1 MSTKVDHFVPFGQE
15 TRLAVQSQVANEGMR
30 NAPGVFWLGGFK
42 SSMDGTKA
50 TALAA
55 WAADQGLAA
64 TRFDYS
70 GHGAS
75 DGAFEEGTIS
85 AWLAQSTAVFER
97 YTAGPQ
103 IIIGSSMG
111 GWLAMLLYRHL
122 QAQGQSGRVH
132 ALVLIAPAAD
142 MSDELMWQKFPP
154 DIRRTITDDGVWQ
167 RPSAYGDGDYA
178 ITKALIED
186 GRSHLILGEVTQMH
200 CPVRILHGELD
211 PDVPW
216 QHGLRLYDQLAGDDV
231 TFTLIKGGDH
241 RLSSEGE
248 IERLLKTLSAL
259 V

>member
-1 MSTKVDHFVPFGQE
+1 MPPKTDYFVPNGQE
-15 TRLAVQSQVANEGMR
+15 TRIAVQSQVAAGGNR
-30 NAPGVFWLGGFK
+30 NAPGLFWLGGFK
-42 SSMDGTKA
+42 SAMDGTKA
-50 TALAA
+50 SALAT
-55 WAADQGLAA
+55 WAAGKGLAC

-75 DGAFEEGTIS
+75 DGAFEDGTIS
-85 AWLAQSTAVFER
+85 AWLAESVAVFDEF
-97 YTAGPQ
+97 TDGPQ

-122 QAQGQSGRVH
+122 ARLGEAERSR

-142 MSDELMWQKFPP
+142 MVEDLMWQKFSPE
-154 DIRRTITDDGVWQ
+154 IRRTIEETGVWQ
-167 RPSAYGDGDYA
+167 RPSAYDDGDYA

-186 GRSHLILGEVTQMH
+186 GRSHLILGATTAMT

-216 QHGLRLYDQLAGDDV
+216 QHGHKLYDHLAGDDI

-241 RLSSEGE
+241 RLSSQTE
-248 IERLLKTLSAL
+248 IERLLKTISAL

>member
-1 MSTKVDHFVPFGQE
+1 MPAKLDYLTPIDQE
-15 TRLAVQSQVANEGMR
+15 TRIAVQSEVATGGGR
-30 NAPGVFWLGGFK
+30 NGPGLFWLGGFK

-50 TALAA
+50 TALAS
-55 WAADQGLAA
+55 WAGAQNLAC

-70 GHGAS
+70 GHGIS
-75 DGAFEEGTIS
+75 DGTFEAGTIS
-85 AWLAQSTAVFER
+85 TWLAESIAVFEHC
-97 YTAGPQ
+97 TTGPQ

-122 QAQGQSGRVH
+122 QSRGQSARAQ
-132 ALVLIAPAAD
+132 ALVLIAPAPD
-142 MSDELMWQKFPP
+142 MTQELMWKRFPE
-154 DIRRTITDDGVWQ
+154 DVRQTIEDEGVWQ

-186 GRSHLILGEVTQMH
+186 GRAHLILGDVTAMD

-216 QHGLRLYDQLAGDDV
+216 QHGQRLYNQLEGDDI

-241 RLSSEGE
+241 RLSSELE
-248 IERLLKTLSAL
+248 IGRLLNTISAL

>member
-1 MSTKVDHFVPFGQE
+1 MPSKLEYFTPTDHE
-15 TRLAVQSQVANEGMR
+15 TRIAVQSQVAGEDVR
-30 NAPGVFWLGGFK
+30 NGPGLFWLGGFK

-50 TALAA
+50 GALAA
-55 WAADQGLAA
+55 WADGQGLAC

-70 GHGAS
+70 GHGVS
-75 DGAFEEGTIS
+75 DGAFEAGTIS
-85 AWLAQSTAVFER
+85 TWLAESIAVFER
-97 YTAGPQ
+97 YTSGPQ

-122 QAQGQSGRVH
+122 QSQTQGARAH

-142 MSDELMWQKFPP
+142 MTQELMWQRFPP
-154 DIRRTITDDGVWQ
+154 EVRQTIEEAGVWQ

-178 ITKALIED
+178 ITKTLIED
-186 GRSHLILGEVTQMH
+186 GRSHLILGEATAMN

-216 QHGLRLYDQLAGDDV
+216 QHGQRLYDTLDGGDI

-241 RLSSEGE
+241 RLSTEAE
-248 IERLLKTLSAL
+248 IDRLLNTISAL

>member
-1 MSTKVDHFVPFGQE
+1 MTCKLDYFTPIGQE
-15 TRLAVQSQVANEGMR
+15 TSIAVQSQVADGDDRNEAGL
-30 NAPGVFWLGGFK
+30 FWLGGFK

-50 TALAA
+50 S
-55 WAADQGLAA
+55 GLATWA
-64 TRFDYS
+64 GNRGLACTRFDYS

-75 DGAFEEGTIS
+75 GGAFEAGTIS
-85 AWLAQSTAVFER
+85 SWLAESIAVFER

-111 GWLAMLLYRHL
+111 GWLAMLLYQHL
-122 QAQGQSGRVH
+122 QKQAQGTRAH

-142 MSDELMWQKFPP
+142 MTQELMWQRFSPEV
-154 DIRRTITDDGVWQ
+154 RQTIEDTGVWQ

-186 GRSHLILGEVTQMH
+186 GRSHLILGKATAME

-216 QHGLRLYDQLAGDDV
+216 QHGQRLYNQMEGDDI

-241 RLSSEGE
+241 RLSTEQE
-248 IERLLKTLSAL
+248 IDRLLKTISAL

>member
-1 MSTKVDHFVPFGQE
+1 MSSKLDYFTPLGQE
-15 TRLAVQSQVANEGMR
+15 TRIAVQSQVAGGGDR
-30 NAPGVFWLGGFK
+30 NDPGLFWLGGFK

-50 TALAA
+50 TALAT
-55 WAADQGLAA
+55 WAGNQGLAC

-75 DGAFEEGTIS
+75 DGAFEAGTIS
-85 AWLAQSTAVFER
+85 TWLAESVAVFEQ
-97 YTAGPQ
+97 YTSGPQ

-122 QAQGQSGRVH
+122 QSQAQTARAH

-142 MSDELMWQKFPP
+142 MTQELMWQRFPLEV
-154 DIRRTITDDGVWQ
+154 RRTIENTGVWQ
-167 RPSAYGDGDYA
+167 RPSAYDDGDYA

-186 GRSHLILGEVTQMH
+186 GRSHLILGEATSMH

-216 QHGLRLYDQLAGDDV
+216 QHGQRLYDQMEGDDI

-241 RLSSEGE
+241 RLSTEAE
-248 IERLLKTLSAL
+248 IARLLKTISAL

>member
-1 MSTKVDHFVPFGQE
+1 MTTKINYFVPNSQE
-15 TRLAVQSQVANEGMR
+15 TRIAVQSKVAEAGER
-30 NAPGVFWLGGFK
+30 NAPGLFLLGGFK

-50 TALAA
+50 SALAD
-55 WAADQGLAA
+55 WAQGQGLAA

-75 DGAFEEGTIS
+75 DGAFEDGTIS
-85 AWLAQSTAVFER
+85 AWLAQSIAVFDEF
-97 YTAGPQ
+97 TSGPQ

-122 QAQGQSGRVH
+122 ARLGQAERAH

-142 MSDELMWQKFPP
+142 MSEELMWQKFSPE
-154 DIRRTITDDGVWQ
+154 IRRTIEEAGVWQ

-178 ITKALIED
+178 ITKGLIED
-186 GRSHLILGEVTQMH
+186 GRKNLILGETTSMT

-216 QHGLRLYDQLAGDDV
+216 QHGQKLYDHLTGDDI

-241 RLSSEGE
+241 RLSSQKE
-248 IERLLKTLSAL
+248 IERLLKTISAL

>member
-1 MSTKVDHFVPFGQE
+1 MSSKIDYFAPNDQDA
-15 TRLAVQSQVANEGMR
+15 RIAVQSQVADGARHNE
-30 NAPGVFWLGGFK
+30 PGLFWLGGFK
-42 SSMDGTKA
+42 SSMDGSKA

-55 WAADQGLAA
+55 WASESGLDC

-75 DGAFEEGTIS
+75 GGEFEGGTIS
-85 AWLAQSTAVFER
+85 TWLAESIAVFER
-97 YTAGPQ
+97 YTSGPQ

-122 QAQGQSGRVH
+122 QARSQTQLAH

-142 MSDELMWQKFPP
+142 MSEELMWKRFSPEV
-154 DIRRTITDDGVWQ
+154 RRTIEETGVWN

-178 ITKALIED
+178 ITEALIED
-186 GRSHLILGEVTQMH
+186 GRSHLILGGMTAMD

-216 QHGLRLYDQLAGDDV
+216 QHGQRLYDSLQGDDI
-231 TFTLIKGGDH
+231 TFTLIKNGDH
-241 RLSSEGE
+241 RLSTDLE
-248 IERLLKTLSAL
+248 IGRLLATINAL